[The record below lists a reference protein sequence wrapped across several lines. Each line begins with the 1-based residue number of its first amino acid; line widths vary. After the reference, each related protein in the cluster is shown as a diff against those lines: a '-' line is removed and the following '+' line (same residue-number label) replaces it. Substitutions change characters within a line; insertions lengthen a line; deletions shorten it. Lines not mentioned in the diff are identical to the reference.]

1 MGRDMGIQNIFR
13 PTVRSRR
20 GDGASVMVWV
30 GMTGPVIGSQ
40 SCSMGKQGV
49 CVTWGRVGRGTG
61 RIVRSS
67 SMGNGRGGGRSV
79 SVNIHGATICPQPF
93 ETSTHPIVTARDR
106 IPHHL
111 SAKRAR
117 TVDYYIL

>member
-1 MGRDMGIQNIFR
+1 MDHRVVQWGNKAF
-13 PTVRSRR
+13 
-20 GDGASVMVWV
+20 ALL
-30 GMTGPVIGSQ
+30 
-40 SCSMGKQGV
+40 GV
-49 CVTWGRVGRGTG
+49 EWEGGTG

-117 TVDYYIL
+117 TVDDYIP